1 MRDIHVLMRLIKK
14 YENLEFFNS
23 KVRTNMNFH
32 MTQLRSA
39 NEQLDL
45 ALDLIESDISEWK
58 ENISTANSIQ
68 PDNIFQKMQIFIM
81 QKYINFKYAKTVAE
95 KVKLLQCKE
104 QLNKILNKMML
115 LGCH

>member
-1 MRDIHVLMRLIKK
+1 MRDIHILMRLIKK

-32 MTQLRSA
+32 MTQLRGAS
-39 NEQLDL
+39 EQLDL
-45 ALDLIESDISEWK
+45 ALNLIESDISEWE
-58 ENISTANSIQ
+58 ENISTASSIQ

-81 QKYINFKYAKTVAE
+81 RKYINFKYAKTVAE
-95 KVKLLQCKE
+95 KTKLLKCKE
-104 QLNKILNKMML
+104 QLNRVLNKMIL